1 MAYSTQHVYLRMY
14 TSVCMSS
21 AYLNSYLFCIS
32 WKMSSKAMQLLEK
45 LKRLATSHS
54 SRGLTLLQLSKAAS
68 TGTVD
73 LLQVAFTGV

>member
-1 MAYSTQHVYLRMY
+1 MTCSARRACVPMC
-14 TSVCMSS
+14 TSVCMYS

-54 SRGLTLLQLSKAAS
+54 GRGLTLLQLSKATS

-73 LLQVAFTGV
+73 VLHG